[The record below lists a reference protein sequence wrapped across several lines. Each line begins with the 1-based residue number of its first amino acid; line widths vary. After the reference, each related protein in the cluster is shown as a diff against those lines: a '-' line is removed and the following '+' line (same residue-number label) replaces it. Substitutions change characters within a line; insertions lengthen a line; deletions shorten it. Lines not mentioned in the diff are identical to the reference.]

1 MQNFDV
7 EKLIRLIEG
16 VSSNQNG
23 LQEAILNLTEAVK
36 NKIEEYNETFVLL
49 SQKIDRLEKHIREL
63 ENGDRN
69 WICKRAVF

>member
-1 MQNFDV
+1 MQNFNV

-16 VSSNQNG
+16 VYSNQNG

-69 WICKRAVF
+69 

>member
-23 LQEAILNLTEAVK
+23 LQDAILNLTEAVK

-69 WICKRAVF
+69 

>member
-49 SQKIDRLEKHIREL
+49 SQKIDKLEKHIREL

-69 WICKRAVF
+69 

>member
-16 VSSNQNG
+16 VSFNQNG

-69 WICKRAVF
+69 

>member
-49 SQKIDRLEKHIREL
+49 RQKIDKLEKHIREL

-69 WICKRAVF
+69 

>member
-16 VSSNQNG
+16 VSSNQND

-49 SQKIDRLEKHIREL
+49 SQKIDKLEKHIREL

-69 WICKRAVF
+69 

>member
-49 SQKIDRLEKHIREL
+49 SQKIDILEKHIREL

-69 WICKRAVF
+69 

>member
-23 LQEAILNLTEAVK
+23 LQEAILNLTEVVK

-69 WICKRAVF
+69 

>member
-1 MQNFDV
+1 MRNFDV

-49 SQKIDRLEKHIREL
+49 SQKIERLEKHIREL

-69 WICKRAVF
+69 

>member
-36 NKIEEYNETFVLL
+36 NKIEKYNETFVLL
-49 SQKIDRLEKHIREL
+49 RQKIDKLEKHIREL

-69 WICKRAVF
+69 

>member
-7 EKLIRLIEG
+7 KKLIRLIEG

-36 NKIEEYNETFVLL
+36 NKVEEYNETFVLL
-49 SQKIDRLEKHIREL
+49 SQKIERLEKHIREL

-69 WICKRAVF
+69 

>member
-49 SQKIDRLEKHIREL
+49 SQKIERLEKHIREL

-69 WICKRAVF
+69 

>member
-36 NKIEEYNETFVLL
+36 SKIEEYNETFVLL
-49 SQKIDRLEKHIREL
+49 SQKIDKLEKHIREL

-69 WICKRAVF
+69 

>member
-1 MQNFDV
+1 M
-7 EKLIRLIEG
+7 
-16 VSSNQNG
+16 SSNQNG

-69 WICKRAVF
+69 

>member
-36 NKIEEYNETFVLL
+36 NKIEEYKETFVLL

-69 WICKRAVF
+69 

>member
-36 NKIEEYNETFVLL
+36 NKVEEYNETFVLL

-69 WICKRAVF
+69 

>member
-36 NKIEEYNETFVLL
+36 NKMEEYNETFVLL
-49 SQKIDRLEKHIREL
+49 SQKIDKLEKHIREL

-69 WICKRAVF
+69 

>member
-7 EKLIRLIEG
+7 EKLIRLIEW

-69 WICKRAVF
+69 

>member
-69 WICKRAVF
+69 

>member
-63 ENGDRN
+63 ENGNRN
-69 WICKRAVF
+69 

>member
-49 SQKIDRLEKHIREL
+49 SEKIERLEKHIREL

-69 WICKRAVF
+69 

>member
-36 NKIEEYNETFVLL
+36 SKIEEYNETFVLL

-69 WICKRAVF
+69 

>member
-1 MQNFDV
+1 MQNSDV

-49 SQKIDRLEKHIREL
+49 SQKIERLEKHIREL

-69 WICKRAVF
+69 

>member
-36 NKIEEYNETFVLL
+36 NKVEEYNETFALL
-49 SQKIDRLEKHIREL
+49 SQKIERLEKHIREL

-69 WICKRAVF
+69 